1 MGILKL
7 IMTFIGLAKLFLPKI
22 STQKIDKWFFVILCN
37 LFNLL
42 IIVIIFIVFSLLKT
56 HSKFTIVD

>member
-22 STQKIDKWFFVILCN
+22 STQKIDKWFL
-37 LFNLL
+37 LFYVTFL
-42 IIVIIFIVFSLLKT
+42 IY
-56 HSKFTIVD
+56 